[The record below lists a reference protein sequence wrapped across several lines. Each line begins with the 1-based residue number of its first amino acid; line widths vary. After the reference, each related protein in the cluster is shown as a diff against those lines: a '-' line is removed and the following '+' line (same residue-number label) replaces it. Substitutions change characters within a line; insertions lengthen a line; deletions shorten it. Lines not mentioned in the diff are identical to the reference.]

1 VGKFCKAIFTL
12 REYPWIIQ
20 KENLMTQQR
29 QVVFQHIHLKGDPYQ
44 IGRLQ
49 AEAVKHIPQFVGFLG
64 SGAGKFTE
72 EQFNR
77 VSSQME
83 HFCPGINAEMEGF
96 ADGLGIPLADLVYYA
111 YTFLPEGKCSH
122 FALLPARTAEG
133 RTLVGRSYEFG
144 VDTEDMRLC
153 TLQANNKFAF
163 IGSSLI
169 FFGYT
174 EGMNEHG
181 LVVTMSA
188 GGMPTGL
195 EAGMRA
201 SIQDGFQFWF
211 VIRAV
216 LERCKTVDE
225 AIRLIKEIPNC
236 GNPNLIVADKS
247 GEAALIEIFGPHK
260 VVKKIDSKTTE
271 QMISSTNHFNLPEME
286 PYRDPVWVNS
296 QTRYD
301 AIQARLSGPQKVSKQ
316 AIKSLLSDEYPNGLA
331 CHFYEE
337 WFGTLRSMI
346 FDPQAGEIDMCFGS
360 PVDGAWYRI
369 GFDTPMASYPIQLPL
384 KKMPPEFMATIN

>member
-1 VGKFCKAIFTL
+1 
-12 REYPWIIQ
+12 
-20 KENLMTQQR
+20 MSQQR
-29 QVVFQHIHLKGDPYQ
+29 QVVFQHVVLKGDAYQ
-44 IGRLQ
+44 IGKTQ
-49 AEAVKHIPQFVGFLG
+49 ADAIKHIPQFVGFLQ
-64 SGAGKFTE
+64 SGAGKFSPQQL
-72 EQFNR
+72 EQ
-77 VSSQME
+77 VSSLME
-83 HFCPGINAEMEGF
+83 QFCPGINAEMEGF
-96 ADGLGIPLADLVYYA
+96 ADGLGIPAADLVYYA
-111 YTFLPEGKCSH
+111 YTYLPKGKCSQ
-122 FALLPARTAEG
+122 FALLPSCTVEG

-144 VDTEDMRLC
+144 VEPEDLRLC
-153 TLQANNKFAF
+153 TMQANNKFAF

-169 FFGYT
+169 FFGFT

-181 LVVTMSA
+181 LVATMSA

-201 SIQDGFQFWF
+201 PIQNGFQFWF

-225 AIRLIKEIPNC
+225 AIQLIKEIPTC

-260 VVKKIDSKTTE
+260 AVKKIDAKTAE
-271 QMISSTNHFNLPEME
+271 QMVSSTNHFTLPEMTQ
-286 PYRDPVWVNS
+286 YRDPVWVNS

-301 AIQARLSGPQKVSKQ
+301 AIQSRLAGEQKVNLQ
-316 AIKSLLSDEYPNGLA
+316 TIKTLLSDEYPKGLA

-346 FDPQAGEIDMCFGS
+346 FDPQAGEIEMCFGS
-360 PVDGAWYRI
+360 PVGGNWHKID
-369 GFDTPMASYPIQLPL
+369 FNTPMGSYPVQLPL
-384 KKMPPEFMATIN
+384 KKMPPEFMATID

>member
-1 VGKFCKAIFTL
+1 
-12 REYPWIIQ
+12 
-20 KENLMTQQR
+20 MSQQR
-29 QVVFQHIHLKGDPYQ
+29 QVVFQHIHLKGNPYQ
-44 IGRLQ
+44 VGRIQ

-64 SGAGKFTE
+64 SGAGKFTK
-72 EQFNR
+72 EQFKR

-83 HFCPGINAEMEGF
+83 FFCPGIVAEMQGF
-96 ADGLGIPLADLVYYA
+96 ADGLGIPLENMVYCA
-111 YTFLPEGKCSH
+111 YTYLPKGRCSQ
-122 FALLPARTAEG
+122 FALLPARTESDK
-133 RTLVGRSYEFG
+133 TLVGRSYEFG
-144 VDTEDMRLC
+144 VDTEDLRLC
-153 TLQANNKFAF
+153 TMHVDKKYSF

-169 FFGYT
+169 FFGFT

-181 LVVTMSA
+181 LVISQTA
-188 GGMPTGL
+188 GGLPVGL
-195 EAGMRA
+195 ESGMRA
-201 SIQDGFQFWF
+201 PIDDGFQFWF

-225 AIRLIKEIPNC
+225 AIELIKEIPMC
-236 GNPNLIVADKS
+236 GNPILLAADKT
-247 GEAALIEIFGPHK
+247 GEAALIEVFGDHK
-260 VVKKIDSKTTE
+260 AVKKINAQSAE
-271 QMISSTNHFNLPEME
+271 QMIGSTNHFTLPEME
-286 PYRDPVWVNS
+286 PYRDPVWLNS

-360 PVDGAWYRI
+360 PVEGAWYRI

-384 KKMPPEFMATIN
+384 KKMPQGFMATID

>member
-1 VGKFCKAIFTL
+1 
-12 REYPWIIQ
+12 
-20 KENLMTQQR
+20 MTQQR

-72 EQFNR
+72 EQFKR

-111 YTFLPEGKCSH
+111 YTFLPKGKCSH
-122 FALLPARTAEG
+122 FALLPSRTTEG

-153 TLQANNKFAF
+153 TLKANNKFAF

-201 SIQDGFQFWF
+201 PIQDGFQFWF

-216 LERCKTVDE
+216 LENCKTVDE
-225 AIRLIKEIPNC
+225 AIQLINEIPTC

-247 GEAALIEIFGPHK
+247 GEAALVEVFGAQK
-260 VVKKIDSKTTE
+260 AIKKINAHSAE

-286 PYRDPVWVNS
+286 PYRDPVWANS

-384 KKMPPEFMATIN
+384 KKMPPDFMATIN

>member
-1 VGKFCKAIFTL
+1 
-12 REYPWIIQ
+12 
-20 KENLMTQQR
+20 MTQQR

-49 AEAVKHIPQFVGFLG
+49 AEAVKHIPQFVGFLK

-111 YTFLPEGKCSH
+111 YTFLPKGKCSH
-122 FALLPARTAEG
+122 FALLPSRTAEG

-225 AIRLIKEIPNC
+225 AIQLIKEIPTC
-236 GNPNLIVADKS
+236 GNPNLIVAGKS
-247 GEAALIEIFGPHK
+247 GEAALIEVFGPHK
-260 VVKKIDSKTTE
+260 AVKKIESKTTE

-301 AIQARLSGPQKVSKQ
+301 AIQTRLSGPQKVSKQ

-384 KKMPPEFMATIN
+384 KKMPLEFMATIN